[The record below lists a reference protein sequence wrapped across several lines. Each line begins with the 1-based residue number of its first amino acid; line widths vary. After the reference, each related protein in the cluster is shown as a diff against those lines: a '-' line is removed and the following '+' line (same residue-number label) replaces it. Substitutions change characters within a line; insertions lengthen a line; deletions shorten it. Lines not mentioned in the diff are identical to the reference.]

1 MTYILNGANK
11 QFGKFGGG
19 SMEDVVFLVGLAQVS
34 VTIVGF
40 SGLITVFGPSV
51 RSLASRRSAMRVMI
65 LHAAGGTLFS
75 ILPLPFIRSQLPPE
89 YTWSICSLLFAWAS
103 AHMAASLIL
112 DVRRRMRSGEF
123 FYGPTAIPISLAMII
138 ITVVMVLNGIGLFF
152 ERSFTPYL
160 ACLSI
165 YIAGANWS
173 FGRMVYMSLLGKY
186 DVATSGKS
194 REKGQPETAT
204 ISNTAET
211 GSILEPK

>member
-1 MTYILNGANK
+1 
-11 QFGKFGGG
+11 
-19 SMEDVVFLVGLAQVS
+19 MEDVDFLLGLAEVS

-40 SGLITVFGPSV
+40 SGLITIMRPDPST
-51 RSLASRRSAMRVMI
+51 RSAMRVMV

-75 ILPLPFIRSQLPPE
+75 ILPLPFIRSGLPPE
-89 YTWSICSLLFAWAS
+89 NIWSICSFLFAWAS
-103 AHMAASLIL
+103 AHMAVSLIL

-123 FYGPTAIPISLAMII
+123 FYSPTAVPVSMSMII
-138 ITVVMVLNGIGLFF
+138 ITVVLLLNGIGLFF

-165 YIAGANWS
+165 YIVGANWS

-194 REKGQPETAT
+194 REKRQPETAT

-211 GSILEPK
+211 